1 MPKPFPFYHQHDSM
15 DCGATCLRM
24 IAKYYGKNYS
34 LETLREKTYINR
46 EGVSLLGIS
55 EAAEKIGFHTLGVH
69 IPFEQLL
76 EVPLPCIVHWKQNHF
91 VVVYDIK
98 VNKSKSPRHSGES
111 RKPQHNEGIAG
122 QARND
127 GEEARNDVPSD
138 PSPVTRYPSLRGFVR
153 VADPGHGLIT
163 FTIEEFCAHW
173 LSTKKEGENEGIA
186 LLFELSPDFYNV
198 EDEKPDK
205 TKFKFVLQ
213 YLRPYKKLIVQLLMG
228 MLVGTGL
235 QLIFPFLTQSI
246 VDYGIGNSNLSFIV
260 LILIAQLTLYIAQ
273 TAVEFIRSWILLH
286 ITTRINISIISDFLF
301 KLMKLPLGFFD
312 TKMIGDI
319 MQRIGD
325 HHRIQNFLTSSTLN
339 TLFSLVNFVVFTCVL
354 AFYNLKLLAV
364 FLIAST
370 LYVLW
375 VLIFLKRRRELDMKR
390 FAQSATEQ
398 SNLYQLITGMQEIK
412 LNNCEKQKR
421 WEWENIQAKLFKIS
435 IKGLALSQY
444 QQTGAF
450 FINETKNI
458 LISFFSAYA
467 VIKGDMTLGMMMAV
481 QYIMGQL
488 NSPISQFINFIQS
501 AQDAKISLERL
512 GEIHNK
518 EDEEEE
524 RHSRESGNPLPN
536 GIAGQARNDSVRIT
550 LLPQKKDISI
560 QNLTFKYNPLSPEVL
575 QNINLIIPE
584 GKITAIVGMSGS
596 GKTTLV
602 KLMLGF
608 YPPTIGEI
616 KIGDVSL
623 NNISHKMW
631 RDNCGAVMQD
641 GFIFSDTI
649 AKNIAVGVE
658 NIDTQQLFHATKVAN
673 IQDLLEELPLAYNT
687 KIGQEGNGISQGQ
700 RQRILIARA
709 VYKNPEFI
717 FFDEAT
723 NALDAN
729 NEKVIMENLNA
740 FFQGKTVVVVAHR
753 LSTVKNADNIVVLEK
768 GKIVEQGTHKE
779 LTALRG
785 VYYELV
791 KNQLELGN

>member
-1 MPKPFPFYHQHDSM
+1 MANSFPFYKQYDAM

-34 LETLREKTYINR
+34 LETLREKTYITR

-55 EAAEKIGFHTLGVH
+55 EAAEKIGFRTLGVRLS
-69 IPFEQLL
+69 IEKLL
-76 EVPLPCIVHWKQNHF
+76 EVPLPCIVHWRQEHF
-91 VVVYDIK
+91 VVVYDMK
-98 VNKSKSPRHSGES
+98 FKDLKFKDLKFNKFKDSKDSSGLTLLRS
-111 RKPQHNEGIAG
+111 SGLEG
-122 QARND
+122 
-127 GEEARNDVPSD
+127 
-138 PSPVTRYPSLRGFVR
+138 YVR
-153 VADPGHGLIT
+153 VADPAHGLIT
-163 FTIEEFCAHW
+163 FTIEEFRNQW
-173 LSTKKEGENEGIA
+173 ISTKKEGESEGIA

-198 EDEKPDK
+198 EDEKQDK
-205 TKFKFVLQ
+205 TKFKFILQ
-213 YLRPYKKLIVQLLMG
+213 YLRPYKKLIVQLFLG

-246 VDYGIGNSNLSFIV
+246 VDYGIGNSNVSFVI
-260 LILIAQLTLYIAQ
+260 LILVAQLTLYISQ

-301 KLMKLPLGFFD
+301 KLMKLPIGFFD

-325 HHRIQNFLTSSTLN
+325 HHRIQNFLTTSTLN
-339 TLFSLVNFVVFTCVL
+339 TLFSAVSFVVFTCVL
-354 AFYNLKLLAV
+354 AFYNIKVLAV
-364 FLIAST
+364 FLIASV

-375 VLIFLKRRRELDMKR
+375 ITIFLKRRRELDFKR
-390 FAQSATEQ
+390 FAQASAEQ

-421 WEWENIQAKLFKIS
+421 WDWENIQAKLFKIS

-458 LISFFSAYA
+458 LIAFFSAYA
-467 VIKGDMTLGMMMAV
+467 VIKGDMTMGMIMAV

-488 NSPISQFINFIQS
+488 NSPISQFISFIQS

-512 GEIHNK
+512 GEIHNR
-518 EDEEEE
+518 EDEEDPKANKVTILSRKAEE
-524 RHSRESGNPLPN
+524 QKSRKAEDTLNPNFQKEPLVVDNSYGLTVLRSYGLP
-536 GIAGQARNDSVRIT
+536 A
-550 LLPQKKDISI
+550 ISI
-560 QNLTFKYNPLSPEVL
+560 QNLSFKYNPLSPEVL
-575 QNINLIIPE
+575 QNINLTIQE

-602 KLMLGF
+602 KLLLGY
-608 YPPTIGEI
+608 YPPTTGEI
-616 KIGDVSL
+616 KVGDVPL
-623 NNISHKMW
+623 GNISQKVW
-631 RDNCGAVMQD
+631 RSHCGAVMQD

-649 AKNIAVGVE
+649 ANNIALGVE
-658 NIDTQQLFHATKVAN
+658 YIDTQQLFHATHVAN
-673 IQDLLEELPLAYNT
+673 IQDLLAELPLAYNT
-687 KIGQEGNGISQGQ
+687 KIGQEGTGISQGQ
-700 RQRILIARA
+700 WQRILIARA
-709 VYKNPEFI
+709 VYKNPEYI

-729 NEKVIMENLNA
+729 NEKVIMENLNE
-740 FFQGKTVVVVAHR
+740 FFQGKTVVIVAHR